1 MNLPEDQL
9 KAKTLQRRLGDYLI
23 AAEQLTPEQLDEA
36 IEYQCIYGGRL
47 GTSLV
52 ELGFVNEELL
62 ARILSQQLRLHYIKP
77 ELLMDVPQNILDL
90 IPKKF
95 ALKYQIV
102 PYHKDQGKL
111 YLAMNDVTNLTVID
125 ELSFQLNHII
135 IPLAIP
141 EIRLMLALKK
151 HYGLKLSHRFETLEA
166 QLKKRSKAVEKPTAK
181 RVTTDDE
188 NEAWPLLGDEEYS
201 GEAANDEP
209 CFGLAT
215 SPGDISRTSLFQQLA
230 TAENRDDIAKALTAY
245 LGQEFAACGLLMV
258 RSPNVTGWMAS
269 FHGAELSGFDQL
281 SIPLNGNSIFSQV
294 VESRSH
300 YLGPVIETPDNCTL
314 LQRFNSKP
322 TQNALIIP
330 LLVRD
335 RLISI
340 LYLQDN
346 LEQLEL
352 RFAEVQ
358 NIAHKT
364 EMSFTLLILKNKILT
379 T

>member
-1 MNLPEDQL
+1 VNLPEDQL
-9 KAKTLQRRLGDYLI
+9 KANTLQRRLGDYLI
-23 AAEQLTPEQLDEA
+23 AAGQLTPEQLDEA

-95 ALKYQIV
+95 ALKHQIV
-102 PYHKDQGKL
+102 PYQKDRGKL
-111 YLAMNDVTNLTVID
+111 YLAMNDVTNLANID

-151 HYGLKLSHRFETLEA
+151 HYGLKLSPRFETLEA
-166 QLKKRSKAVEKPTAK
+166 QLKKRSKTVEKPTAK
-181 RVTTDDE
+181 RVMTHDKK
-188 NEAWPLLGDEEYS
+188 EAWPLLGDEEYS
-201 GEAANDEP
+201 AEAANDEP

-215 SPGDISRTSLFQQLA
+215 SPGDISQTSLFQQLA
-230 TAENRDDIAKALTAY
+230 TAGNRDDIAKALTAY

-269 FHGAELSGFDQL
+269 LHGAELSSFDQL

-300 YLGPVIETPDNCTL
+300 YLGSVIETPDNRTL
-314 LQRFNSKP
+314 LQRFNAKP
-322 TQNALIIP
+322 TQHALVIP